1 MGRGTVARYES
12 FPYFGCTD
20 TNPYLTQRLPEQ
32 GVLCD
37 LLKKSFED
45 FVQSI
50 NSENFLNKSGVSSG
64 DAAKAQSWMSSLEF
78 KRIALSNEIQ
88 LQGGRAKYV
97 NTHASFK

>member
-1 MGRGTVARYES
+1 MT
-12 FPYFGCTD
+12 
-20 TNPYLTQRLPEQ
+20 Q

-37 LLKKSFED
+37 LIKRSFED
-45 FVQSI
+45 FVQAAM
-50 NSENFLNKSGVSSG
+50 NSENFLSKPGSSG

-97 NTHASFK
+97 TLSVEKIIQPNCCSYDKIDGTCRVMLL